1 MNIIVF
7 WISKSYTYIILLLN
21 EYTFRCGS
29 DSQIDLDTQLST
41 SSEEDL
47 GNAFFEEDDLCH
59 VRALNMLNSEEN
71 IFFSSQSISDAHC
84 YKNDTIRMLPSG
96 DNENMNRDIPEDLN
110 VPKSRNPTINNEN
123 KKSPKTKQKRTVF
136 SDQNLEFNNPSQ
148 IHRDIEYRLTKD
160 IDTDISPKAIT
171 VQDGINIE
179 KKPGIEFQHRRIS
192 ERYDQDGDYD
202 KLNEKN
208 QADKVSDNIRK
219 QNVENSE
226 PFLPHRENEQKG
238 NVGEQEDNPSLLKV
252 PFEAHYEKVSC
263 SGNRKRHSSGI
274 PRKRQKLQ
282 SQQNWEYNLKKFSP
296 FDLLSDE
303 IVIKIFEF
311 VPRTL
316 LLNGCALTCKRLRNI
331 CYDDT
336 LWKRIDLGGK
346 TFGPGQAG
354 KIILRGT
361 KILRMAKTTVQ
372 PPLFSNDTD
381 QNHSKHLFNA
391 LPNEAVSATHHS
403 SRMELK
409 LKYLDLSF
417 STIEETCLESLFQ
430 KCHNLKKVS
439 LENCNLNDRI
449 LHYLSQNKTL
459 DVLDMQMAVGI
470 TDQGLSYLAQGL
482 RNTLVDVNLSWIGMD
497 EDVIEEALLLLAN
510 NSQTLRSLNIAGCK
524 DALTDDRLHFILGI

>member
-1 MNIIVF
+1 MN
-7 WISKSYTYIILLLN
+7 
-21 EYTFRCGS
+21 EHTFRCGS

-47 GNAFFEEDDLCH
+47 GDAYFEEDDLCH

-71 IFFSSQSISDAHC
+71 IFCSSPSISDTRC
-84 YKNDTIRMLPSG
+84 YKNEKTVDTIRMLPSG
-96 DNENMNRDIPEDLN
+96 DNENMNRDILEELN
-110 VPKSRNPTINNEN
+110 VPKSRDPTINNEN
-123 KKSPKTKQKRTVF
+123 KKSPETKQKRTILSEKNV
-136 SDQNLEFNNPSQ
+136 EFNDPSQ
-148 IHRDIEYRLTKD
+148 THRDMKYMMTKD
-160 IDTDISPKAIT
+160 IDTDIFPKAIT
-171 VQDGINIE
+171 VEDGIDIE
-179 KKPGIEFQHRRIS
+179 KKPGIEFQHSRIS

-202 KLNEKN
+202 KLNEKD
-208 QADKVSDNIRK
+208 QAAKVSDNIRK
-219 QNVENSE
+219 QNVEYSE
-226 PFLPHRENEQKG
+226 PFLLHHENKQKG
-238 NVGEQEDNPSLLKV
+238 NVGKQEDDPSRLKV
-252 PFEAHYEKVSC
+252 PVEAHYEKVLC
-263 SGNRKRHSSGI
+263 SENRKRHSSGI

-282 SQQNWEYNLKKFSP
+282 SQQNWEYNSKKFSP

-381 QNHSKHLFNA
+381 HNHSKHLFNT
-391 LPNEAVSATHHS
+391 LPNKAVSATHHS

-449 LHYLSQNKTL
+449 LYYLSQNKTL

>member
-1 MNIIVF
+1 M
-7 WISKSYTYIILLLN
+7 N

-47 GNAFFEEDDLCH
+47 GDAFFEEDDLCH

-71 IFFSSQSISDAHC
+71 IFISSQSISDAHC
-84 YKNDTIRMLPSG
+84 YKSDTIRMLPSG

-110 VPKSRNPTINNEN
+110 VPKSRNPTINNES
-123 KKSPKTKQKRTVF
+123 KKSPESKQKRTVL
-136 SDQNLEFNNPSQ
+136 SDNNLEFNNPSQ
-148 IHRDIEYRLTKD
+148 MHRDIKYRLTKD
-160 IDTDISPKAIT
+160 MDTDISPKAIT
-171 VQDGINIE
+171 VQDGIDIE
-179 KKPGIEFQHRRIS
+179 KEPGIEFQHSRIS
-192 ERYDQDGDYD
+192 EIYDQDGDYD

-208 QADKVSDNIRK
+208 QAAKVSGNIRK
-219 QNVENSE
+219 QHIENFE
-226 PFLPHRENEQKG
+226 PFFSRRENEQKR
-238 NVGEQEDNPSLLKV
+238 NVGEQEDDPSLLKV

-263 SGNRKRHSSGI
+263 SENRKRHSSGI

-282 SQQNWEYNLKKFSP
+282 SQQNWKYNSKKFSP

-391 LPNEAVSATHHS
+391 LPNEAV
-403 SRMELK
+403 
-409 LKYLDLSF
+409 
-417 STIEETCLESLFQ
+417 
-430 KCHNLKKVS
+430 
-439 LENCNLNDRI
+439 
-449 LHYLSQNKTL
+449 
-459 DVLDMQMAVGI
+459 
-470 TDQGLSYLAQGL
+470 
-482 RNTLVDVNLSWIGMD
+482 
-497 EDVIEEALLLLAN
+497 
-510 NSQTLRSLNIAGCK
+510 
-524 DALTDDRLHFILGI
+524 